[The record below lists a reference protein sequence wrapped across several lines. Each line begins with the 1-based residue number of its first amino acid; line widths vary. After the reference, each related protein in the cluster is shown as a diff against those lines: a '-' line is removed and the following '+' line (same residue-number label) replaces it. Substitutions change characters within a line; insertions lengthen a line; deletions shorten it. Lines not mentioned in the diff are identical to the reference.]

1 MIKKQNSF
9 SYYEINESYL
19 GGVGVGRKKERSEE
33 SGE

>member
-19 GGVGVGRKKERSEE
+19 GRVGVGRKKEGSEE
-33 SGE
+33 NEE